1 MSSDLEIKN
10 DERIVQLTVTGELNA
25 DRAIALIDKI
35 DVTFRIHPAYNI
47 LVDIHDTAF
56 QPDMA
61 DLLEI
66 ASECSRRLTN
76 FKRKIAFFIPDT
88 KERKKVAKLFKTCM
102 ELQGFE
108 FRQFVKYDDALNWI
122 SLPMID

>member
-1 MSSDLEIKN
+1 MSSGLEIHK
-10 DERIVQLTVTGELNA
+10 DERIIQLTVTGELNA

-35 DVTFRIHPAYNI
+35 ALTVRIHPGYNI
-47 LVDIHDTAF
+47 LVDIHDTTY

-66 ASECSRRLTN
+66 ASECSKRLTN
-76 FKRKIAFFIPDT
+76 FRRKIAFLIPDT

-102 ELQGFE
+102 GLQGFE
-108 FRQFVKYDDALNWI
+108 FRQFVKYGDALKWL
-122 SLPMID
+122 SL